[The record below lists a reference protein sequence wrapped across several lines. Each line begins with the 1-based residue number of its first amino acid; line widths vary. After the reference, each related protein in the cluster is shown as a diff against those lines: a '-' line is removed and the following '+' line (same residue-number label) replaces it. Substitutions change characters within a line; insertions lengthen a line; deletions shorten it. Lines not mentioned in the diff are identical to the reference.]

1 MPARC
6 FFALLPD
13 AVTHTALAAL
23 LPPRQRRQIPTRADA
38 LHLTLRFCAALPDAS
53 LNHAATVLPTLAR
66 ALPPLEPLRLALWQA
81 GRDHDV
87 LAVLYRP
94 HTQALLL
101 VDAIDGLVD
110 IAAGPVTRWQPH
122 VTLARRYGGGAHA
135 AEACILPPFQATA
148 LALVTSTPHDGR
160 FVHHQL
166 ARADLPAGP
175 AAEQQP

>member
-1 MPARC
+1 MPTRC

-13 AVTHTALAAL
+13 AATHTALAAL
-23 LPPRQRRQIPTRADA
+23 LPPRQRDQIPTRADA

-66 ALPPLEPLRLALWQA
+66 ALPPLEPLRLVLWQA

-94 HTQALLL
+94 HMQALLL

-110 IAAGPVTRWQPH
+110 IAGGPVTRWQPH
-122 VTLARRYGGGAHA
+122 VTLARRYGGGPHVP
-135 AEACILPPFQATA
+135 EACILPPFQAAA
-148 LALVTSTPHDGR
+148 LALVTSTPHAGR
-160 FVHHQL
+160 FVHRQL

-175 AAEQQP
+175 AVEHRP